1 MSIKLAFST
10 NGYTRFDL
18 AEACRRIAGHGY
30 TAVEVLADVPHAY
43 PGQFAQADAGALKR
57 LLDQLGLT
65 VSNVNGNTMFGHWTD
80 APPEPF
86 FEPSLV
92 SERAGLRAVRLDG
105 ILKTLDIAAW
115 LGAGNVSI
123 TTGKP
128 LGSMSPEACEPILT
142 EALKR
147 VLDRADGLGINVGIE
162 CEPGLLVETTDELL
176 GWIDR
181 MDSPR
186 LGANLDIGHAVVG
199 GESPVE
205 AIRSLRGRIWNLH
218 VEDIRGRKHYHRIPG
233 DGDIDFAAIAAA
245 LADVGYDRWA
255 TVELYTQA
263 ADPDRAAR
271 ESLDVLRPVFS

>member
-1 MSIKLAFST
+1 MSVPLAFST
-10 NGYTRFDL
+10 NAYTRFTL
-18 AEACRRIAGHGY
+18 AEACGRVAAHGY
-30 TAVEVLADVPHAY
+30 KAVEILADVPHAW
-43 PGQFAQADAGALKR
+43 PGRFSEADADALR
-57 LLDQLGLT
+57 TLLAELGMQ

-92 SERAGLRAVRLDG
+92 SESAELRAVRLDG
-105 ILKTLDIAAW
+105 IMKTLDMAAR
-115 LGAGNVSI
+115 LGARNISI

-128 LGSMSPEACEPILT
+128 LGGMSPERCEPVLA
-142 EALKR
+142 EGLKR
-147 VLDRADGLGINVGIE
+147 ILDGAERLGVDVGIE
-162 CEPGLLVETTDELL
+162 CEPGLLVESTAELL
-176 GWIDR
+176 TWINR

-199 GESPVE
+199 GEDPVE

-233 DGDIDFAAIAAA
+233 EGDIDFAAIAGV
-245 LADVGYDRWA
+245 LGEVGYDRWA
-255 TVELYTQA
+255 TVELYTCA

-271 ESLDVLRPVFS
+271 ESLKVLAPVFG